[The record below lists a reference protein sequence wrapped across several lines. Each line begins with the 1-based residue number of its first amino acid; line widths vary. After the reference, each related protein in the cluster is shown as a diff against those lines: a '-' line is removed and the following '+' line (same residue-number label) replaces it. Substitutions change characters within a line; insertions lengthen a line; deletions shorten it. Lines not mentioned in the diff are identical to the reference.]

1 MKQSIAM
8 DTPESREQATFMLEA
23 FHSIGVSTFDVMFT
37 NVRRKGEWAAA
48 ELSLA
53 QLRSMLADLLR
64 RSEEQHWNLI
74 IRPHQPAQ
82 VKLVLLD
89 NIDIHAVVRVH
100 ELALLTLQ
108 TAPGTY
114 QCWTAIRNGDTE
126 IARRLRKGLGAAIT
140 AAGACRIAG
149 TVNYQERFRPLF
161 PIVALVSAHPG
172 QLSTPEQMAGL
183 LSE

>member
-1 MKQSIAM
+1 M
-8 DTPESREQATFMLEA
+8 DTPESREQASYMLEA
-23 FHSIGVSTFDVMFT
+23 FHSIGVTTFDVMFT

-48 ELSLA
+48 ELTVA
-53 QLRSMLADLLR
+53 QLRNMLVDLLR

-74 IRPHQPAQ
+74 IRPHQPQ
-82 VKLVLLD
+82 RIKLVLLD
-89 NIDIHAVVRVH
+89 NLDIHAVVRIH
-100 ELALLTLQ
+100 DLALLTLQ
-108 TAPGTY
+108 TAPGKY
-114 QCWTAIRNGDTE
+114 QCWAAIQNGDTE
-126 IARRLRKGLGAAIT
+126 ISRRLRKGLGAAST

-183 LSE
+183 LGV